1 MMHGDLLLL
10 QDENAAVFPPKCV
23 LKTLLDS
30 AATGLKTLQN
40 PQILAKE
47 MLPKMAHPSLLKN
60 ADFLLL
66 KTLKSAAVF
75 PL

>member
-1 MMHGDLLLL
+1 M
-10 QDENAAVFPPKCV
+10 
-23 LKTLLDS
+23 LLDS

-40 PQILAKE
+40 PQIHATE

-60 ADFLLL
+60 ADVLLL
-66 KTLKSAAVF
+66 KMLKNAAVF

>member
-23 LKTLLDS
+23 LKMLLDNT
-30 AATGLKTLQN
+30 ATGLKTLQN
-40 PQILAKE
+40 PHILATE
-47 MLPKMAHPSLLKN
+47 TLPKMAHPSLLKN
-60 ADFLLL
+60 ADVLLL
-66 KTLKSAAVF
+66 KTLKNAAVF